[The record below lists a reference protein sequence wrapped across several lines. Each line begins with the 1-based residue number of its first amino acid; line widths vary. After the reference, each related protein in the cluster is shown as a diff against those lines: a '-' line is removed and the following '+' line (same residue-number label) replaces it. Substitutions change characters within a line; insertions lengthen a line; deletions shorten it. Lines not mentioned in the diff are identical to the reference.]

1 MIKIVGIKLVEVA
14 AAAAAAD
21 DDDDDDDDI
30 DDVVGDL
37 NADSAAMVLFRS

>member
-1 MIKIVGIKLVEVA
+1 VIKIVGIKLVEVA
-14 AAAAAAD
+14 AAAA